1 MADTLLTVL
10 AVVYAA
16 ILCTAAVAV
25 RRVFA
30 RAPVPAGS
38 LPPAAVVVPARNEEG
53 NIGPCLDALAAQEYP
68 AGLLRVV
75 VVDDGST
82 DRTAERI
89 AGHAARCPQITPLRM
104 ERNAGTPPGKTGALA
119 AGIAA
124 AGGEILLLTDA
135 DCIAP
140 PGWAGRLASAF
151 TDPDISLA
159 AGFTLVEGRTLFSR
173 LQALDWLFLVS
184 LAAAGT
190 AAGLPLTAVGTNLA
204 VRRRAYEA
212 VGGFAG
218 LPFSVTEDHRLFSAL
233 VGNNPR
239 RAWFVADPAAAVT
252 TMPCGTWAD
261 FLRQK
266 KRWFLG
272 GVEMGP
278 LRIGLFLVLALF
290 HLALP
295 LLLPLTP
302 LSVLAAASVKLAG
315 DALLLLPAL
324 RAFGLR
330 RLFPLLPL
338 YELLLTAY
346 VVLVPLLL
354 LLRPVVVWKGR
365 PLKNERAPR
374 HAGRPVS

>member
-1 MADTLLTVL
+1 MADTLLPVL
-10 AVVYAA
+10 TLLYAA
-16 ILCTAAVAV
+16 VLCTAAVAV

-30 RAPVPAGS
+30 HSPAPTGP
-38 LPPAAVVVPARNEEG
+38 LPPAAAVVPARNEEA
-53 NIGPCLDALAAQEYP
+53 NIRPCLDALAAQEYP

-82 DRTAERI
+82 DRTAEHI
-89 AGHAARCPQITPLRM
+89 AGHAARYPLITPLRM
-104 ERNAGTPPGKTGALA
+104 QRDAGTPPGKTGALA

-124 AGGEILLLTDA
+124 AGGDVLLLTDA

-151 TDPDISLA
+151 SDPEVSLA
-159 AGFTLVEGRTLFSR
+159 AGFTLVEGRSFFAR
-173 LQALDWLFLVS
+173 MQALDWLFLVS

-218 LPFSVTEDHRLFSAL
+218 LPFSVTEDYRLFSAL
-233 VGNNPR
+233 VGNTPR
-239 RAWFVADPAAAVT
+239 RARFMADPAAAVT
-252 TMPCGTWAD
+252 TMPCGTWGD

-278 LRIGLFLVLALF
+278 LRIGLFVILAGF

-295 LLLPLTP
+295 VLFPLAP
-302 LSVLAAASVKLAG
+302 LSVTVAAAVKLIC

-330 RLFPLLPL
+330 RLLPLLPL

-354 LLRPVVVWKGR
+354 LVRPAVVWKGR
-365 PLKNERAPR
+365 SLTNERAPR